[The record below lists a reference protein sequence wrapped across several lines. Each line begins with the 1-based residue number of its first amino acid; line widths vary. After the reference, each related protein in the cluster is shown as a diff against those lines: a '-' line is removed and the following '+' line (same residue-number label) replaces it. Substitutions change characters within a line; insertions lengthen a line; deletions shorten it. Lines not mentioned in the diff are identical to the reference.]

1 MKETDT
7 PEQITLTL
15 EESEALKERVRN
27 PHSLSDED
35 IKIMTGL
42 ITFNLWLQKQLSL
55 AKLSISRLKKLF
67 GISTEKKSLKKK
79 SQ

>member
-27 PHSLSDED
+27 PHSLSEED
-35 IKIMTGL
+35 IKIVMGL
-42 ITFNLWLQKQLSL
+42 ITFNLWLQKQLNL
-55 AKLSISRLKKLF
+55 AQLSISRLKKLF
-67 GISTEKKSLKKK
+67 GIKMIRKD
-79 SQ
+79 